1 MRPQPESGIIKGHEN
16 AFVHRN
22 WFERDAPIFVAV
34 YDTKVEIVSPGG
46 LPRGLTAEKALA
58 GRSKIRNRAL
68 AEAFNYMKVI
78 ERWGSGLSRVSDDLS
93 AYGARPLILED
104 SGIDVRAVVF
114 RNGGVSHDRNDAKSA
129 SFVGLPSEKHRRS
142 IGETSGKHRG
152 NIGEASE
159 KHFQQNDFELNET
172 QKKIL
177 ALISNDAGLSAA
189 KLSAEIGISR
199 RNIEV
204 NIRKLRDV
212 GILERRGSP
221 KGGRWEICQFG
232 K

>member
-1 MRPQPESGIIKGHEN
+1 MRNKADNKGVAEGIQRRDLYELPPDALRELVVN

-93 AYGARPLILED
+93 AYGTKPLILED

-129 SFVGLPSEKHRRS
+129 SFVGLPLE
-142 IGETSGKHRG
+142 KHRG

-159 KHFQQNDFELNET
+159 KHRRS
-172 QKKIL
+172 
-177 ALISNDAGLSAA
+177 ISS
-189 KLSAEIGISR
+189 KTTSS
-199 RNIEV
+199 
-204 NIRKLRDV
+204 
-212 GILERRGSP
+212 
-221 KGGRWEICQFG
+221 
-232 K
+232 